1 MDVDYLKQ
9 LGYTEI
15 ELEQYL
21 NNWNNN
27 IILVL
32 SNNKDTVLKNMQLIK
47 NEFDKDLLIK
57 LPIFYVDTFCMTHS
71 IFQER
76 LNILKSTLSNWKEI
90 VIEQFYGCDEM
101 AEAEYQPVL
110 KAMGSYDIKIFY
122 DSLNFL
128 SLDNDK
134 KYEFM
139 VLLEREAGI
148 DINRNDFINDD
159 LYSYEVNKHEIV
171 ENAIMLVNE
180 GFPKDI
186 IKDMIANNLDIF
198 CYSKDGLKAALIKAY
213 GIDYHK
219 RIIEE
224 SDSGRLADSF
234 IELS

>member
-9 LGYTEI
+9 FGYTEI

-21 NNWNNN
+21 NSWNNN

-32 SNNKDTVLKNMQLIK
+32 SDNKDTVLKNMQLIK

-57 LPIFYVDTFCMTHS
+57 FPVFYVDTFCLTHS
-71 IFQER
+71 IFKKR
-76 LNILKSTLSNWKEI
+76 ITIFKNTFSNWKEI

-101 AEAEYQPVL
+101 SEAEYPVL

-122 DSLNFL
+122 DSMNFL
-128 SLDNDK
+128 LPDNDK

-139 VLLEREAGI
+139 VLLEKEAGI
-148 DINRNDFINDD
+148 DINRNDFICDD

-171 ENAIMLVNE
+171 KNAIMLVNE

-186 IKDMIANNLDIF
+186 VKDMIANNIDIF

-213 GIDYHK
+213 GTDYRK
-219 RIIEE
+219 RIKEE
-224 SDSGRLADSF
+224 SDSGRLADT
-234 IELS
+234 IIRI